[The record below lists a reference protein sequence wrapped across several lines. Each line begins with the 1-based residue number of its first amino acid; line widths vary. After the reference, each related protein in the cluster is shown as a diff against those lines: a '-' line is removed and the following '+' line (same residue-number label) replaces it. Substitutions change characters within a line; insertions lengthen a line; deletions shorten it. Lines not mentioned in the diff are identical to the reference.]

1 MLLSHTVMSE
11 LYQEKLLMKGEIG
24 SLSDRIVLVQYTKPP
39 EVVAKT
45 AIVLD
50 KYGHIE
56 EARKLRGW

>member
-1 MLLSHTVMSE
+1 MSE